1 MSDQNNFFLTDTSGI
16 RKVETIQLYHPDFGN
31 LYFQS
36 DWIDETFIARDE
48 NGVNTYFA
56 YQLFTVD
63 LGNVLADLD
72 QEVTVNFQ
80 DYDDEFKIRLFNAS
94 HMTPIQFRYR
104 SYRDDDLNSPLD
116 VLQTLN
122 VLSISTDDSGV
133 ITFRAN
139 AEMLNAVKT
148 GIRYTLVEYPL
159 LKGTI

>member
-36 DWIDETFIARDE
+36 DWIDEDFVAKDE
-48 NGVNTYFA
+48 NAQTITFP

-63 LGNVLADLD
+63 LGNILADLD
-72 QEVTVNFQ
+72 QEVTVSFQ
-80 DYDDEFKIRLFNAS
+80 DYDDDLKDKLFNAD
-94 HMTPIQFRYR
+94 HMTAIKFRYR
-104 SYRDDDLNSPLD
+104 SYRDDDLESPLD
-116 VLQTLN
+116 TLQTLN